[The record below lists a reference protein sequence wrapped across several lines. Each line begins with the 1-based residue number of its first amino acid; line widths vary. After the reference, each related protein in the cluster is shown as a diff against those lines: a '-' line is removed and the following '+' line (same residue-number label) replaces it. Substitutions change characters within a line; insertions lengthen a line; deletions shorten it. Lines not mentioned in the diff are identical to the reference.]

1 MTHMT
6 SSLSYLQE
14 GTIMAATRELLTDL
28 LRPDRIT
35 SVVDIGANP
44 IDGTPPY
51 KLMLEKRL
59 CWLIGFEPQLD
70 ALAELNSRKSDL
82 ETYLPYAISDGK
94 EHILRICSIPGM
106 TSLLEPDQNALGYF
120 PMFSEWGRVV
130 REQAIMTRRLDD
142 IEEID
147 AIDFLKMDVQGSEL
161 SVLQNGK
168 GRLAKTVV
176 VQAEVSFIP
185 IYKNQPVFGAI
196 DLELRKLGLVP
207 HAFAAVNQRMIAP
220 MRANDVYAALN
231 QLVEADVVYVRDF
244 TKPDAMDVEQMKHLA
259 IIAHHCYRSYDLAMN
274 CIYHLVKRGAIQQ
287 NAINEYSNLIRSG
300 GP

>member
-1 MTHMT
+1 
-6 SSLSYLQE
+6 
-14 GTIMAATRELLTDL
+14 MAAMSESLADL
-28 LRPDRIT
+28 LAPDRIT

-51 KLMLEKRL
+51 KPMLERRL
-59 CWLIGFEPQLD
+59 CRLIGFEPQPE
-70 ALAELNSRKSDL
+70 ALAKLISKKSDL
-82 ETYLPYAISDGK
+82 ETYLPYAVADGK
-94 EHILRICSIPGM
+94 EHILRICRAPGM

-130 REQAIMTRRLDD
+130 RELSIMTRRLDD

-161 SVLQNGK
+161 SILQNGK
-168 GRLAKTVV
+168 RRLAKFVA
-176 VQAEVSFIP
+176 VQVEVSFIP
-185 IYKNQPVFGAI
+185 IYKGQPVFGEI

-207 HAFAAVNQRMIAP
+207 HAFAAINQRMIAP
-220 MRANDVYAALN
+220 MTGNNVYAALN

-244 TKPDAMDVEQMKHLA
+244 TRPDAMDVEQMKHLA

-274 CIYHLVKRGAIQQ
+274 CIYHLAKKGAVRQDVPGQ
-287 NAINEYSNLIRSG
+287 YLNLIQSG
-300 GP
+300 VS